1 MRLQKMYLH
10 DARDNVLRLQTA
22 ILSMSSQ
29 TCHKVLCIENYRLD
43 TSAIVFPFSGTE
55 HFANAID
62 FYFLTER
69 FYRSALISE
78 ILYSRVDEII
88 PNSSPN

>member
-1 MRLQKMYLH
+1 
-10 DARDNVLRLQTA
+10 
-22 ILSMSSQ
+22 MSSQ
-29 TCHKVLCIENYRLD
+29 TCHKVLCIENYKLD

-69 FYRSALISE
+69 FYRSALISK

>member
-1 MRLQKMYLH
+1 MQLQKMCLH
-10 DARDNVLRLQTA
+10 DARDNVLRLQAA
-22 ILSMSSQ
+22 IFQ
-29 TCHKVLCIENYRLD
+29 TCHKVLCMENYRLH

-62 FYFLTER
+62 FYFFTER